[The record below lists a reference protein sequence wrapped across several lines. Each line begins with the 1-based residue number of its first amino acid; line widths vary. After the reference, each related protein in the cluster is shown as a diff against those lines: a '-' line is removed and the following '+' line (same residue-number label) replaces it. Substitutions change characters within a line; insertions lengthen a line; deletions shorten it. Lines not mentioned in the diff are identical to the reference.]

1 MPEVTRICALCP
13 TQFVTGDSV
22 RGFSDG
28 FAHEACITK
37 WVAEKWETRRA
48 ATPLSIPLPTEK
60 YVKRA
65 SDKSV
70 KKSVLAKALVEETP
84 KFDSKLELAYWQHL
98 KQRLRDGEVLRVDN
112 HPEKLLLGEGAWYTP
127 DFRVV
132 ALDGVIEHHE
142 VKGGFAREA
151 AIVRLKVAAAKHPFR
166 FFLVK
171 NKGSTKTPVWE
182 ILRVGSGTD

>member
-1 MPEVTRICALCP
+1 MPELTRACALCP
-13 TQFVTGDSV
+13 KPFVTGDSV
-22 RGFSDG
+22 RQFADG
-28 FAHEACITK
+28 FAHDSCIAS
-37 WVAEKWETRRA
+37 WVTAMKKERQA
-48 ATPLSIPLPTEK
+48 VTPTPSKENFEQ
-60 YVKRA
+60 
-65 SDKSV
+65 SKSP
-70 KKSVLAKALVEETP
+70 KKPVLAKALTEETP

-112 HPEKLLLGEGAWYTP
+112 HPERLLLGEGAWYTP

-151 AIVRLKVAAAKHPFR
+151 AIVRLKVAADKHPFR

>member
-1 MPEVTRICALCP
+1 MPELTRVCALCP
-13 TQFVTGDSV
+13 SQFVTGDSV
-22 RGFSDG
+22 RQFGEG
-28 FAHEACITK
+28 FAHEACIAGWAAK
-37 WVAEKWETRRA
+37 KKGERLVAAPTPPEKQTSEQ
-48 ATPLSIPLPTEK
+48 S
-60 YVKRA
+60 
-65 SDKSV
+65 KSP
-70 KKSVLAKALVEETP
+70 KKSVLAKALTEETP

-112 HPEKLLLGEGAWYTP
+112 HPERLLLGEGAWYTP

-151 AIVRLKVAAAKHPFR
+151 AIVRLKVAADKHPFR

-171 NKGSTKTPVWE
+171 NKGSTKSPHWE
-182 ILRVGSGTD
+182 LTRVGSGTD

>member
-13 TQFVTGDSV
+13 TKFVTGDSV
-22 RGFSDG
+22 RGFRDG
-28 FAHEACITK
+28 FAHEACIAK
-37 WVAEKWETRRA
+37 WTAQKKVLQA
-48 ATPLSIPLPTEK
+48 AQTSAPKPPAK
-60 YVKRA
+60 KP
-65 SDKSV
+65 SV
-70 KKSVLAKALVEETP
+70 VLEAKALPEETP

-98 KQRLRDGEVLRVDN
+98 KQRLRDGEVRRVDN

-151 AIVRLKVAAAKHPFR
+151 AIVRLKVAASRHPFR

-171 NKGSTKTPVWE
+171 NKGTAKTPVWE
-182 ILRVGSGTD
+182 VLRMGSGTD

>member
-22 RGFSDG
+22 RKFGDG
-28 FAHEACITK
+28 FAHENCIAGWTAKK
-37 WVAEKWETRRA
+37 WAERRA
-48 ATPLSIPLPTEK
+48 AAPLPAPSSTEK
-60 YVKRA
+60 AAKPA
-65 SDKSV
+65 PDKSV